1 MKGIIETLPSLK
13 QREAT
18 GVREGSGKGEAIKK
32 QAKGE
37 TQKEIRIRVTSVK
50 EDKV

>member
-32 QAKGE
+32 RNKGE
-37 TQKEIRIRVTSVK
+37 TQNGRRVTSAK